1 MPPGGAPARRLVR
14 QVIGQRLLDERLQ
27 KGRHHFEEG
36 SRLASLGQWVAAAG
50 SFKLA
55 ATFAPENP
63 EYQGHLQQAQEE
75 AAALQATTHFRRG
88 VFEESAGRFDTA
100 ARCYEHAATL
110 QPTFQPCVKAAEMFL
125 KIRELNRAREYGIKA
140 VELDPTN
147 ASGHLTLAQVFR
159 EAKQFKDA
167 KRSLE
172 RVMKLDPENKTA
184 RSLLKEVQKLA

>member
-1 MPPGGAPARRLVR
+1 
-14 QVIGQRLLDERLQ
+14 
-27 KGRHHFEEG
+27 
-36 SRLASLGQWVAAAG
+36 
-50 SFKLA
+50 
-55 ATFAPENP
+55 
-63 EYQGHLQQAQEE
+63 
-75 AAALQATTHFRRG
+75 RG
-88 VFEESAGRFDTA
+88 VFAASAGGFDTA

-172 RVMKLDPENKTA
+172 RVMKLD
-184 RSLLKEVQKLA
+184 RSEEHTSELQSLTNLVCRLLLEKKKKQPHSQMTRYDS